1 MSRQEAIKRTFKR
14 SRLPKGFYLD
24 NSYIIDCNMIGL
36 FTDHKIK
43 KGDFIGEYLGK
54 VLTPY
59 EANNTKSKYMFDVK
73 EGRKPVFVLDG
84 KNKRFSSFIRY
95 VNAANTFSQQNTEFK
110 QFDKRIFLRAIKNIR
125 SNSELLTWYGV
136 NTNDIIK
143 EEY

>member
-1 MSRQEAIKRTFKR
+1 MSRQDAIKQTLKR

-24 NSYIIDCNMIGL
+24 NSNIIDCNMIGL

-54 VLTPY
+54 VLTPD

-73 EGRKPVFVLDG
+73 EGGRKSVFVLDG

-95 VNAANTFSQQNTEFK
+95 VNAANIFSQQNTEFK
-110 QFDKRIFLRAIKNIR
+110 QFDRRIFLRAIKNIKP
-125 SNSELLTWYGV
+125 NSELLAWYGV
-136 NTNDIIK
+136 DTNEIIK
-143 EEY
+143 